1 MVWPDKYIY
10 LKLKIDLMIK
20 RIILFGFGA
29 LVSIFFLSLGP
40 ENRLK
45 TTFYAYIDYFDIN
58 KRVIYHLKK
67 DGVLFSDKAEC
78 QILYFEINKLNI
90 LKVLDGG
97 KVNFSKS
104 DKKKKP
110 CQLYLIENQMSD
122 NFYEVL
128 FEFCPES
135 KKVSVLDVML
145 NSEEYNCN

>member
-1 MVWPDKYIY
+1 MF
-10 LKLKIDLMIK
+10 K

>member
-1 MVWPDKYIY
+1 
-10 LKLKIDLMIK
+10 MIR

-45 TTFYAYIDYFDIN
+45 TTFYAYIDYFDID

-110 CQLYLIENQMSD
+110 CQLYLIENQMND

-128 FEFCPES
+128 FEFCPER

>member
-1 MVWPDKYIY
+1 
-10 LKLKIDLMIK
+10 MIK

-45 TTFYAYIDYFDIN
+45 TTFYAYIDYFDID

-110 CQLYLIENQMSD
+110 CHLYLIENQMND
-122 NFYEVL
+122 NFYEIL
-128 FEFCPES
+128 FEFCPKS

>member
-1 MVWPDKYIY
+1 
-10 LKLKIDLMIK
+10 MIR

-45 TTFYAYIDYFDIN
+45 TTFYAYIDYFDID

-110 CQLYLIENQMSD
+110 CQLYLIENQMND